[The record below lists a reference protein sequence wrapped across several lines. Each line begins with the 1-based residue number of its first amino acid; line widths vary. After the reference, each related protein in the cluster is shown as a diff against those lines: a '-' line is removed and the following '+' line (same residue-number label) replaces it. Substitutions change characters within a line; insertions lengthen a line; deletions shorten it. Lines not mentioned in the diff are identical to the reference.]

1 MLSSGLDRG
10 CQEGVSDADAE
21 MDRVQS
27 TPRRNLERDIP
38 QMYARLNFTSWPVF
52 SEYSEEESC
61 RKYSY

>member
-27 TPRRNLERDIP
+27 TPRRILGSVMI
-38 QMYARLNFTSWPVF
+38 QMYARLNVTSWPVF
-52 SEYSEEESC
+52 SQYSEEEPYRNHSF
-61 RKYSY
+61 

>member
-27 TPRRNLERDIP
+27 TPRRNLEKYIP

-52 SEYSEEESC
+52 SRYSEEEPS
-61 RKYSY
+61 RNYSY

>member
-1 MLSSGLDRG
+1 MLSSGLDWG
-10 CQEGVSDADAE
+10 YQEGVCIADAE

-52 SEYSEEESC
+52 SQYSEEKPS

>member
-27 TPRRNLERDIP
+27 TPRRNLEKDIP
-38 QMYARLNFTSWPVF
+38 QMYARLNV
-52 SEYSEEESC
+52 YIVACVLAVYREEPS
-61 RKYSY
+61 RNYSY

>member
-1 MLSSGLDRG
+1 MLSSGLDWG

-27 TPRRNLERDIP
+27 TPRRNLEKDIP

-52 SEYSEEESC
+52 PQYGEDTPSRNNHY
-61 RKYSY
+61 